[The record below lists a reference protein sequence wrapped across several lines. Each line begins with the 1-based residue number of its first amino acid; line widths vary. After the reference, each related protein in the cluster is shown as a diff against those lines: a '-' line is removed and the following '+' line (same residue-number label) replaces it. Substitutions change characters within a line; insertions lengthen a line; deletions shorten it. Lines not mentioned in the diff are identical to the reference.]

1 MIYCSDRAVG
11 RYIGM
16 LVIALYSIG
25 NSVALCMEYDTNH
38 VLIPANAEW
47 RYQAGFGVPEA
58 NWQEP
63 EFDDAHW
70 MRGKAGFGYGDN
82 DDRTH
87 LNSMRG
93 QFDTVRLRHRFVTDQ
108 SDTITYLFLY
118 VRYDDAFI
126 AYLNGH
132 EVARSGV
139 REHNGTRAI
148 KQHEAKDFEVFSI
161 LNPDRLL
168 REGVNVLA
176 IEGFNRSIDSSDFSL
191 HPVLTTLEL
200 ENPGLPVYLTR
211 EEMLSDLNYLEQR
224 LEDQSSYLLLDKFD
238 YQNAFNQFRDS
249 LGENLNTLQFARSL
263 QKIIVQIGDAHAEV
277 KVNMDAVN
285 DRYMPFIVAN
295 SSAGIV
301 AVKADREGFLEEE
314 YPVIK
319 SIDGKPIAYWLDIA
333 GRYVVNAS
341 PQLVL
346 HESLRELRSIDRIR
360 AEDGKTGTP
369 FIDITLQTLDGRRQI
384 KRRLYT
390 SQKRLHSGKVV
401 LGDSQ
406 ILDGNIGYLRISSM
420 RTLGI
425 ENVLSDMSAFRDTDG
440 LIIDVR
446 DNRGGRY
453 DILRA
458 LYGYFLAESTPP
470 YVTNIAAYRL
480 SSRFEQDHL
489 HYRPTYRL
497 DHSAWTAA
505 ERRAIKQTIAG
516 FQPEWQV
523 PKGKFSAWHFMVLG
537 KSHDACQYHYRKPVV
552 VLSNARSFSA
562 TDGFL
567 SAFSDLPGVTIIGQA
582 SAGGSGATQY
592 LILPNSEITILLSSI
607 VSFRPDGKLFDG
619 NGIEVDVMSMPAP
632 GDFLGHSDAVLDRAV
647 EWIKQ
652 ARG

>member
-1 MIYCSDRAVG
+1 MIYRGDRSVSG
-11 RYIGM
+11 YIGM
-16 LVIALYSIG
+16 LAIALYSIG
-25 NSVALCMEYDTNH
+25 NSVALCMEYDTDH

-58 NWQEP
+58 NWQET

-70 MRGKAGFGYGDN
+70 RCGKAGFGYGDD

-87 LNSMRG
+87 LKSMQGR
-93 QFDTVRLRHRFVTDQ
+93 FDSVRIRHRFVIDP
-108 SDTITYLFLY
+108 SDTITNLFLY
-118 VRYDDAFI
+118 VRFDDAFI

-132 EVARSGV
+132 EITRSGI
-139 REHNGTRAI
+139 RQHNGRRAVN
-148 KQHEAKDFEVFSI
+148 QHEAKDFEVFPI
-161 LNPDRLL
+161 LSPDRLL

-200 ENPGLPVYLTR
+200 ENPELQLDLTQ

-238 YQNAFNQFRDS
+238 YQKAFDQLRDS
-249 LGENLNTLQFARSL
+249 LGENLNTLQFVRSL

-295 SSAGIV
+295 SSAGFV

-333 GRYVVNAS
+333 SRYVVNAS
-341 PQLVL
+341 PQLIL

-360 AEDGKTGTP
+360 AEDGNDRKP
-369 FIDITLQTLDGRRQI
+369 FIYITLQTLDGDRQI
-384 KRRLYT
+384 KRRLNT
-390 SQKRLHSGKVV
+390 SKERLHSGKVV
-401 LGDSQ
+401 LGDSR
-406 ILDGNIGYLRISSM
+406 ILDGKIGYLRISSM
-420 RTLGI
+420 RTSGL
-425 ENVLSDMSAFRDTDG
+425 ENVLSDMSAFRDSDG

-446 DNRGGRY
+446 DNTGGRY
-453 DILRA
+453 DMLRA
-458 LYGYFLAESTPP
+458 LYGYFVAESTPP

-523 PKGKFSAWHFMVLG
+523 PKGNFSAWHFMVLG
-537 KSHDACQYHYRKPVV
+537 KSHDARQYHYRKPVV

-592 LILPNSEITILLSSI
+592 LILPNSGIKLLLSSM

-619 NGIEVDVMSMPAP
+619 NGIEVDVTVMPAP
-632 GDFLGHSDAVLDRAV
+632 GDFLGRSDAVLDRAV